1 MTLQEQITKDM
12 KEAMREKDKI
22 RLAALRAVKSALL
35 LMATDSQKKKI
46 EPADELKMLQKQV
59 KQRKDSAEVYKKQN
73 RDDLAEIELREAE
86 VIESYLPDKLS
97 PEEIEAEVKKIVD
110 EVNASGMQD
119 MGKVMGVANKKL
131 AGRAEGKDIAD
142 KVKQVLSA

>member
-1 MTLQEQITKDM
+1 MSLQEKIMKDM

-35 LMATDSQKKKI
+35 LMATDTQKKKI

-73 RDDLAEIELREAE
+73 RDDLAEIELKEAE
-86 VIESYLPDKLS
+86 VIESYLPEKMS

-119 MGKVMGVANKKL
+119 MGKVMGIANKKL
-131 AGRAEGKDIAD
+131 AGRVDGKSIAD
-142 KVKQVLSA
+142 KVKQILS

>member
-1 MTLQEQITKDM
+1 MSLQEKIMKDM

-35 LMATDSQKKKI
+35 LMATDTQKKKI

-73 RDDLAEIELREAE
+73 RDDLAEIELKEAE
-86 VIESYLPDKLS
+86 VIESYLPAKMP

-119 MGKVMGVANKKL
+119 MGKVMGIANKKL

-142 KVKQVLSA
+142 KVKQVLS

>member
-59 KQRKDSAEVYKKQN
+59 KQRKDSAEVDKKQN
-73 RDDLAEIELREAE
+73 RDDLAEIELKEAE
-86 VIESYLPDKLS
+86 IIESYLPDKLS

-110 EVNASGMQD
+110 EGNASGMQD

-142 KVKQVLSA
+142 KVKQVLS

>member
-1 MTLQEQITKDM
+1 MTLQEKITRDM

-59 KQRKDSAEVYKKQN
+59 KQRKDSAEIYTKQN
-73 RDDLAEIELREAE
+73 RDDLAEIELKEAE

-142 KVKQVLSA
+142 KVKQVLS

>member
-12 KEAMREKDKI
+12 KDAMREKDKI

-59 KQRKDSAEVYKKQN
+59 KQRKDLAEVYKNQN

-97 PEEIEAEVKKIVD
+97 PEEIETEVKKIVD

-142 KVKQVLSA
+142 KVKQVLS